1 MPALSF
7 CGDVDAGLAPEAVS
21 FDPVVGMTVEKGSGR
36 NILRPETIESL
47 YYMWRLTGDR
57 KYRDWGWEIFQAF
70 QKHSRGKT
78 GYHSISVSPSA
89 WTLFC

>member
-1 MPALSF
+1 MPALPF

-89 WTLFC
+89 